1 MRLRARLALAALTLA
16 ACREEPARPAA
27 PARLSVAEAQAGLEA
42 REAREAARAPE
53 RAPGAAAAPAGPA
66 EEGPRLT
73 LGARLL
79 DAEARPL
86 PGAELAWLA
95 PTESDWQAVRA
106 RARADGSGAVWL
118 ALPRAAAELEPE
130 LRLVASAEG
139 TLRRLV
145 RLPRA
150 QVTGEALINLGEL
163 LLAPGGAV
171 RGRVLDEWG
180 GPLAGVGVGLGPE
193 LEALGGDPAEVRAL
207 AAAFPLLVDLAPD
220 VAPPIVLSA
229 PDGSYALTGVPVGR
243 FMVVAAAVPSAE
255 RVLVPARVEGVLVE
269 AGQATAV
276 PDLVLR
282 AARAE
287 ELVRGR
293 VLAVDG
299 SPLAGAAVSLERAG
313 ASYAGGRTTS
323 DEAGRFALLA
333 PPGLDFELR
342 AHHARGHQGEGRL
355 QGVRAGAPDLELRLA
370 PR

>member
-1 MRLRARLALAALTLA
+1 MRLRARLALAALALA
-16 ACREEPARPAA
+16 ACREEPPRPAA
-27 PARLSVAEAQAGLEA
+27 PARLSVAEAQAGLAA

-106 RARADGSGAVWL
+106 RARADGAGAVWL
-118 ALPRAAAELEPE
+118 TLPRAEAEGAPE
-130 LRLVASAEG
+130 LQLVASAEG

-150 QVTGEALINLGEL
+150 EVTGETLINLGEL
-163 LLAPGGAV
+163 SLAPGGAV

-180 GPLAGVGVGLGPE
+180 GPLVGVGVGLGPE

-243 FMVVAAAVPSAE
+243 FMVVAAAVPTAE
-255 RVLVPARVEGVLVE
+255 RVLVPARVEGVRVE
-269 AGQATAV
+269 AGQDTAA

-282 AARAE
+282 AARDE

-293 VLAVDG
+293 VLAPDG
-299 SPLAGAAVSLERAG
+299 SPLAGAAVALQRAG
-313 ASYAGGRTTS
+313 VDHAGGRTLS
-323 DEAGRFALLA
+323 DEQGRFALLV
-333 PPGLDFELR
+333 PPDLAFDLR
-342 AHHARGHQGEGRL
+342 ARDPGGLHGEVV
-355 QGVRAGAPDLELRLA
+355 QAGVRPGTTALVLRLA
-370 PR
+370 GR